1 MENIFQ
7 DNNEFVIPVDESI
20 DNEPE
25 LMFSDEFLTQ
35 AIEEFNQE
43 SLEEED
49 EPIYQSETKEIDR
62 MLDIVNNVINEDVK
76 ESDTSPD
83 MDDEKKKLEYQT
95 ETLELEILPTLIE
108 EITTPTLESQ
118 DSKEEPENLY
128 WEVDDVNPNQV
139 IYDIENNKVITP
151 ISEEEITVI
160 PEPVRKVISRN
171 VSSRR
176 RNFR

>member
-1 MENIFQ
+1 M
-7 DNNEFVIPVDESI
+7 
-20 DNEPE
+20 
-25 LMFSDEFLTQ
+25 
-35 AIEEFNQE
+35 
-43 SLEEED
+43 
-49 EPIYQSETKEIDR
+49 
-62 MLDIVNNVINEDVK
+62 
-76 ESDTSPD
+76 
-83 MDDEKKKLEYQT
+83 
-95 ETLELEILPTLIE
+95 ELEILPTLIE